1 MAVISAAVS
10 ILAGTVIAKAA
21 SVGERSN
28 TSRNGKVFIAITSTV
43 IVARQGDGD
52 KVVGA

>member
-43 IVARQGDGD
+43 VTRQGDGD